1 MSLKSEDVA
10 YVLEAMSGFVMD
22 HTIVVEGDLAKY
34 EGMDIVVTFLKKREN
49 VSEKHDQ
56 IDFSKYG
63 HRTERGR
70 YVEEYMEEMR
80 GNDRI

>member
-1 MSLKSEDVA
+1 M
-10 YVLEAMSGFVMD
+10 LEAMSGYVAD

-34 EGMDIVVTFLKKREN
+34 EGMDIVVTFLKKREA
-49 VSEKHDQ
+49 VSEKHAQ

-63 HRTERGR
+63 HRTDRGQH
-70 YVEEYMEEMR
+70 VEEYMEEMR